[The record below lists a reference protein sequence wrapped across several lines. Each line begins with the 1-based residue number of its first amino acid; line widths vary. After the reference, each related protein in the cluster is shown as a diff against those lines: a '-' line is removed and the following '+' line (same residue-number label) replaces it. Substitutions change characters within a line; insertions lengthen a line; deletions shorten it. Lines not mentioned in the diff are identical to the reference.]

1 MIQLICQLLFSYIQL
16 TQKRVPIIPFQRKE
30 DVMKKMNRWF
40 ALVVVVIMGFASGAF
55 AQAPPPYGL
64 PISLEVAKKVAAAA
78 VAEAKKN
85 NWYMAVVV
93 TDGSGSLVYL
103 ERLDNTQYGSVDV
116 AIAKARSSAAY
127 RNSTKVF
134 ADILAQGGLGNRVL
148 ILPGAMP
155 VGGGLPIVI
164 DGKLVGTI
172 GVSGGTM
179 AQDEQVAAV
188 GVDAL
193 K

>member
-1 MIQLICQLLFSYIQL
+1 
-16 TQKRVPIIPFQRKE
+16 
-30 DVMKKMNRWF
+30 MKKMNRCF

>member
-30 DVMKKMNRWF
+30 DVMKMNRWF

-78 VAEAKKN
+78 VAEAQKN

-103 ERLDNTQYGSVDV
+103 ERVDNTQYGSVDV
-116 AIAKARSSAAY
+116 AIKKARSSAAY

-188 GVDAL
+188 GVNAL

>member
-30 DVMKKMNRWF
+30 DVMKMNRWF
-40 ALVVVVIMGFASGAF
+40 ALVVVVIMCFASGAF

-64 PISLEVAKKVAAAA
+64 PISLEVAKK

-116 AIAKARSSAAY
+116 AIAKARSAAAY